1 MGVKTGGK
9 AKFGVKTGGKAKF
22 GLKTGGS
29 AKAGGSFKF
38 GGGLKGKAGAKGGLK
53 VKIGLSGKAH
63 LVKTAKPLPSAWNVG
78 TTCRTNFVGA
88 FNAAQKAAS
97 MRKDANAQAKK
108 GLVSLFKIKAA
119 MVCSSCDPSL
129 ESKIA
134 SNFGLQNDA
143 VLQSFMTS
151 CAAYLN
157 AFSGYKKMVVALLN
171 YAKVVDTKN
180 TAVTSALTE
189 LTTAGNTEA
198 NWVSDCLT
206 SSASSS
212 TKTAP
217 TKSTTKPTGQ
227 FLPPLKSSTKTAPAA
242 KKTETKKRIL
252 QAVVVTVKVNN
263 DSWNWWVK
271 NSKVTSTERFTA
283 SDKCLASAGIQGLL
297 NNWVFKNRNASFNA
311 FNVMYKSLNTAF
323 KVLGNAKAT
332 YKWTKFVGQK
342 LLRKQKGKIATK
354 LTVKTSI
361 KAKKSTKAKTGAF
374 LPKLKVSV
382 KSSGKTSK
390 KASGKISKKA
400 SGKVSVKTTGKAK
413 TSGSAK
419 AKGSAKL
426 G

>member
-1 MGVKTGGK
+1 MGKFGG
-9 AKFGVKTGGKAKF
+9 GVKTGGKAKF

-38 GGGLKGKAGAKGGLK
+38 GGGLKGKAGAKRGLK

-97 MRKDANAQAKK
+97 MRKDANAQSKK
-108 GLVSLFKIKAA
+108 CLVSLFKIKAA

-129 ESKIA
+129 ESKIS

-212 TKTAP
+212 TKTASTKTASTKTASTKKTTP

-311 FNVMYKSLNTAF
+311 FN
-323 KVLGNAKAT
+323 
-332 YKWTKFVGQK
+332 
-342 LLRKQKGKIATK
+342 
-354 LTVKTSI
+354 
-361 KAKKSTKAKTGAF
+361 
-374 LPKLKVSV
+374 
-382 KSSGKTSK
+382 
-390 KASGKISKKA
+390 
-400 SGKVSVKTTGKAK
+400 
-413 TSGSAK
+413 
-419 AKGSAKL
+419 
-426 G
+426 